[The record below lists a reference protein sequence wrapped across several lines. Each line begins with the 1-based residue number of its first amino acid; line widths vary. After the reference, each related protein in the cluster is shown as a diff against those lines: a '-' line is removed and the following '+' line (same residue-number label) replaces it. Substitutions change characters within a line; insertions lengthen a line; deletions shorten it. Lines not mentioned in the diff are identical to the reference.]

1 MEKRCW
7 VKTCCLCFGWLAR
20 NDNSKCKRNN
30 IHMLIILLIS
40 MLEIRAF
47 DSYTCFLDELHTNAS
62 FKTRWPKKSHH
73 KTMFIKFIQ
82 ALLFVLQSLFISR
95 RTTTLVYQLY
105 IKKKTK
111 DKCAF
116 NNSFKYKTDSY
127 LINVLLNSCAK
138 LICQNIR
145 EITKQLLL
153 QETPLILKPKWQ

>member
-1 MEKRCW
+1 MNFTLMQVLRLDGQKKVIIRL
-7 VKTCCLCFGWLAR
+7 CLLNLYRLYFLFYSLCLLAEG
-20 NDNSKCKRNN
+20 
-30 IHMLIILLIS
+30 LLRWYIS
-40 MLEIRAF
+40 
-47 DSYTCFLDELHTNAS
+47 
-62 FKTRWPKKSHH
+62 
-73 KTMFIKFIQ
+73 
-82 ALLFVLQSLFISR
+82 
-95 RTTTLVYQLY
+95 Y